1 MLQPTSRIEQTEK
14 GISFYEQDILF
25 DDYIYTGDFDIEVTV
40 DYNNIG
46 FGIMFAN
53 SEGSS
58 LLDKDELL
66 LFKIGNKN
74 AEVIYKKEE
83 LQSTI
88 ANFSCAYAKTCTED
102 LSIKIQKRSNKYILF
117 VGSQK
122 ITEYKA
128 ACDIESFNI
137 GYYSNKDNVIKKI
150 KISAS
155 VPYSWMVNMENTNG
169 GYIEFFRDGFELK
182 ECTDNAEIGQMDI
195 LLRRGKYYLKYKST
209 DTDVK
214 AYVFESEADEIID
227 DEKNILKKDGSF
239 TVESNKKVTI
249 KFVGTKGKI
258 SKICITSLKDN
269 EYVRTNPDVGNSII
283 NEGSYIKF
291 LLDNIKEISFK
302 GTVFYVPGNNHT
314 GPFDYQIIADENRN
328 YGIYDTNTAL
338 NIQYEYKFAKGI
350 MSIYKEKRLI
360 KELKINGSVLTIFKN
375 INAVITDLIVT
386 DINGN
391 NENIIVENTIKKF
404 VPGAIKSP
412 ITVLDETNMPLDLS
426 SSYRYYYK
434 NGRKQF
440 VFTNK
445 EREYFKPAHSIRLNS
460 IPSSK
465 SGTIITYGIREN
477 SKLDIDR
484 ILEIEKEGKDTIDAC
499 ANIYDILFESD
510 LKYVDKKAKEIRIS
524 DLSDYKL
531 IIVDYL
537 KEDSFCINYRYN
549 LNSYEVDIST
559 ERDDKNLQILYD
571 NTEKEVDDIEYINEK
586 LYLDTQMIPSASCY
600 IVLGR

>member
-1 MLQPTSRIEQTEK
+1 MLQPTSRIEQIES
-14 GISFYEQDILF
+14 GILFYEQDILF
-25 DDYIYTGDFDIEVTV
+25 DDYIYTGDFDIEVQV
-40 DYNNIG
+40 DYNNLG
-46 FGIMFAN
+46 FGIMFSN

-58 LLDKDELL
+58 LVEKDELL

-74 AEVIYKKEE
+74 AEVIYKKNE
-83 LQSTI
+83 LQTTV
-88 ANFSCAYAKTCTED
+88 ANFSCAYAKTCTEN
-102 LSIKIQKRSNKYILF
+102 LSIKIQKRANKYILF

-122 ITEYKA
+122 ITEFKA

-137 GYYSNKDNVIKKI
+137 GYYSNKDNIIKKI
-150 KISAS
+150 KISAA
-155 VPYSWMVNMENTNG
+155 VPYSWMVNMENTNR

-195 LLRRGKYYLKYKST
+195 YLRRGVYYLKYKTNNS
-209 DTDVK
+209 DIK
-214 AYVFESEADEIID
+214 AYVFESENDSMID

-239 TVESNKKVTI
+239 FVESNKKVTI

-291 LLDNIKEISFK
+291 LLDDIKEIKFK
-302 GTVFYVPGNNHT
+302 GTIFYVPGNDHT

-328 YGIYDTNTAL
+328 YGLYDTNVAL
-338 NIQYEYKFAKGI
+338 DVQYEYRYTKGK

-360 KELKINGSVLTIFKN
+360 KELAINGAVMTIFKN

-391 NENIIVENTIKKF
+391 DENIIIENTIKKF

-412 ITVLDETNMPLDLS
+412 ITVLSENGIPLDLS
-426 SSYRYYYK
+426 TSYRYYLK

-445 EREYFKPAHSIRLNS
+445 EREYFKPAHSIKLAN

-465 SGTIITYGIREN
+465 SGTIITYGIKKN
-477 SKLDIDR
+477 SRLEMER

-499 ANIYDILFESD
+499 ADIYDILFESD
-510 LKYVDKKAKEIRIS
+510 LKYIDKKAKEIRIS

-537 KEDSFCINYRYN
+537 KEDSFSINYRYS

-559 ERDDKNLQILYD
+559 EQNDKNLQIIYD